1 MGQLYVFLFDV
12 EPEDMVKMYV
22 RKYIVGTAFFFF
34 FFFFFFFPIC
44 IGCRGRDIFR
54 KHGIV
59 PMYLC
64 VSKYEEWFGEN
75 PRKLYQAFLCWAG
88 TRKVKKKEFL

>member
-34 FFFFFFFPIC
+34 FFFFFPI
-44 IGCRGRDIFR
+44 
-54 KHGIV
+54 
-59 PMYLC
+59 
-64 VSKYEEWFGEN
+64 E
-75 PRKLYQAFLCWAG
+75 
-88 TRKVKKKEFL
+88 